1 MASSQV
7 HLEDGHVGDG
17 GDDVEEEEDSAYWDV
32 EADGWETAEGGGGGR
47 IWA

>member
-1 MASSQV
+1 MASTQV

-17 GDDVEEEEDSAYWDV
+17 TGDVEGHENSAYWDV
-32 EADGWETAEGGGGGR
+32 DANGWETAEGGGCGR